1 MQFACTCMQ
10 FAYMQ
15 VDDHVF
21 LFPYKM
27 DVCTLHA
34 LACTLHADCKHLHA
48 VCMHFAFSCM
58 QIVNMQVDACFCEH
72 SFHLLDT

>member
-27 DVCTLHA
+27 AVCTLHA
-34 LACTLHADCKHLHA
+34 LCMQIANICMQLHALCMQLHADCKHAGRCVFLRT
-48 VCMHFAFSCM
+48 FFPL
-58 QIVNMQVDACFCEH
+58 IG
-72 SFHLLDT
+72 HLKR